1 MTNLERAVSSSGN
14 AAFSMKL
21 RPGFPA
27 DILSGVNPFGDGLQI
42 SFSGMIHPDDYQPFC
57 EVVNDI
63 VNGAAKEIRVHARL
77 MVNND
82 FQWYY
87 ITGIASRGED
97 GTLQSLDGMM
107 FNVSDYLESDGE
119 DAVLTRYRKKHSV
132 DLEGSELSYRLDEI
146 VGASYLVR
154 IQEPFSQVEQLY
166 SAIIDTEGKVIA
178 VAGRQDKHINL
189 NKMSFQ
195 RKKYIRVSHQE
206 IAAWIIASESEEAVN
221 SNAQLLDTMVETVS
235 SIANSYVV
243 LVNEMENSQ
252 KVNRMLGQN
261 IEDQIL
267 INNVYSLVLQSSD
280 TRKAIAGILPLITD
294 YFHLHDI
301 MFCMDMG
308 ESINVYRWDKS
319 GNTLPV
325 VCETPRIMSI
335 NSELDYS
342 GIAFTDKQTMHADH
356 DGKNRS
362 CALVRT
368 YENGRNYGDVVYT
381 AVESGRTWSNNE
393 RKLLKNV
400 TQILSTVI
408 NKLFMEEELENSRA
422 KLERLAYYDIIT
434 NIPNRSALERD
445 FREEIRAG
453 HSGAVIAFE
462 ISNLKVISEIN
473 GCDSADDILKS
484 VAEYISALPS
494 VSSKKVYHFS
504 SDIIMITM
512 SGADRE
518 EARQYAQAVLT
529 KFRSPWFLD
538 NNEFYLRIYAGIT
551 IYPDDAEDIELCIK
565 AATHT
570 LRLAK
575 ERGLEDAAMYS
586 EGLEDKLTNNQLVK
600 KNIIE
605 AAENG
610 FSGFYFLYRPVVDM
624 KTGALHCC
632 EANLLWGNDEMTVP
646 RSQFLPIID
655 QLGLSKEI
663 YRFVVDNVCKFCA
676 DVREMGVSNFRVSI
690 AIPENILSTETSV
703 EALRSA
709 LLEYS
714 LPPSAISISVSEGAR
729 TLYSGN
735 IFLRQLSKIGVNI
748 IADDL
753 GNSYFTSAPLDNPD
767 VKTLKIRSERLTDNA
782 VSRAFMQSVIK
793 LAHSKGIAVC
803 VRDVDTPATFNAIRS
818 FDIDLVEGCFNGRPL
833 RDKEFMEKMFANEA
847 VNG

>member
-27 DILSGVNPFGDGLQI
+27 DILSGVNPFGNGLQI

-63 VNGAAKEIRVHARL
+63 VNGAAKEMKVHARL
-77 MVNND
+77 MVNSE

-87 ITGIASRGED
+87 ITAAASRGAN
-97 GTLQSLDGMM
+97 GALQSLDGMM
-107 FNVSDYLESDGE
+107 FNVSDYLESDGD

-132 DLEGSELSYRLDEI
+132 DLENSEFSYCLEDI
-146 VGASYLVR
+146 LGAGYLVR
-154 IQEPFSQVEQLY
+154 IQEPFSQAENLY
-166 SAIIDTEGKVIA
+166 SAIVDSDGRVIA
-178 VAGRQDKHINL
+178 AGSQDKRINL

-195 RKKYIRVSHQE
+195 RKKAICVNHRE
-206 IAAWIIASESEEAVN
+206 IASWLIASESQAAVN
-221 SNAQLLDTMVETVS
+221 ANAQLLDTMVETVS

-261 IEDQIL
+261 FEDQIL
-267 INNVYSLVLQSSD
+267 INNVYSLVLQSAD
-280 TRKAIAGILPLITD
+280 TRNAIAGILPLIKEYFRLTD
-294 YFHLHDI
+294 I
-301 MFCMDMG
+301 IFCMEAG
-308 ESINVYRWDKS
+308 ENVNVYCWDKN

-325 VCETPRIMSI
+325 VRETPHIAPL

-342 GIAFTDKQTMHADH
+342 GIVFTDQKTIQADR
-356 DGKNRS
+356 DGLNRS
-362 CALVRT
+362 CVLVRT
-368 YENGRNYGDVVYT
+368 YENGRCYGDVVYT
-381 AVESGRTWSNNE
+381 AADSNRTWTNSE
-393 RKLLKNV
+393 RKLLKNA

-408 NKLFMEEELENSRA
+408 SKLFMEEELENSRA
-422 KLERLAYYDIIT
+422 KLERLAYYDVIT

-445 FREEIRAG
+445 FREEIKSGR
-453 HSGAVIAFE
+453 SGAILALE
-462 ISNLKVISEIN
+462 ISNLKAISEIN

-494 VSSKKVYHFS
+494 VSAKKVYHFS
-504 SDIIMITM
+504 NDIIMITM
-512 SGADRE
+512 SGAGRE

-529 KFRSPWFLD
+529 KFRSPWFLN

-551 IYPDDAEDIELCIK
+551 IYPDDAEDIELCIQ

-575 ERGLEDAAMYS
+575 ERGLDDAAMYS
-586 EGLEDKLTNNQLVK
+586 EGLEDKLTNNQIVK

-605 AAENG
+605 AAENN

-663 YRFVVDNVCKFCA
+663 YRFVAESVCKFCA
-676 DVREMGVSNFRVSI
+676 EVREAGISDFRVSI
-690 AIPENILSTETSV
+690 AIPENILSSEVSI
-703 EALRSA
+703 EILRSA
-709 LLEYS
+709 LLEHS
-714 LPPSAISISVSEGAR
+714 LPPSAISVSVSESAR

-735 IFLRQLSKIGVNI
+735 IFLRKLSQIGVNI

-793 LAHSKGIAVC
+793 LAHNKGISVC
-803 VRDVDTPATFNAIRS
+803 VRDVDSPATFNAIRS

-833 RDKEFMEKMFANEA
+833 RDREFMEKMLSNEA